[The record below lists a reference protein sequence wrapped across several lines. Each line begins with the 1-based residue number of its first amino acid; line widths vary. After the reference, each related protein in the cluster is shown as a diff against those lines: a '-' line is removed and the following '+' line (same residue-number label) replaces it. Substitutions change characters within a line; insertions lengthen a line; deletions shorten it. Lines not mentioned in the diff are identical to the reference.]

1 MTPLDKAL
9 ARIDELATPD
19 DWVLAATIRGLLIGY
34 DARWREEQESL
45 TVVKVEEGYQ
55 SPLTNIE
62 TGRTSRTFTV
72 AGKVDKIVDD
82 NGPVLY
88 DHKTTSSDIS
98 DPSGTYWRQLAI
110 DSQASHYE
118 LLLLANGTRV
128 NRIVWDV
135 TRKPAISPKQ
145 IVKADH
151 TLAIAEGT
159 YCGFDVSEETQAYL
173 HTNQRENGELFGYRV
188 ARDAIE
194 QPEKFYARRSVP
206 RTRDQLAEYA
216 NELWQVAGDIR
227 NSRRTGEHYRN
238 AGACFN
244 YGRPC
249 QFLSLCDGSDT
260 PDSDRWREK
269 AKKNPELPDWIGGSD
284 VLTNS
289 RLNTFKT
296 CRRLHHYK
304 YNLGI
309 ERATEEREEA
319 LYFGSLYHE
328 ALDAWWIAFDQEL
341 NDGNCNEQPSRRD
354 GSRQA
359 EAGLA
364 R

>member
-1 MTPLDKAL
+1 MTPLETAI
-9 ARIDELATPD
+9 ASIDELTTPE

-34 DARWREEQESL
+34 DARWRGEQEPL
-45 TVVKVEEGYQ
+45 RIVKIEECYQ
-55 SPLTNIE
+55 SPLMNLDS
-62 TGRTSRTFTV
+62 GRSSRTFTV
-72 AGKVDKIVDD
+72 AGKIDKLVDD
-82 NGPVLY
+82 GGPVLY

-98 DPSGTYWRQLAI
+98 DPSGSYWRQLAI

-118 LLLLANGTRV
+118 LLLMANGTRV

-145 IVKADH
+145 ITKADH
-151 TLAIAEGT
+151 AAALAEST
-159 YCGFDVSEETQAYL
+159 YCGFDLSSEALAYL
-173 HTNQRENGELFGYRV
+173 QENQRENGELFGCRV

-194 QPEKFYARRSVP
+194 QPEKFFARRSVP
-206 RTRDQLAEYA
+206 RTREQLAEYA
-216 NELWQVAGDIR
+216 QELWQVAGDIR
-227 NSRRTGEHYRN
+227 DSNRTGQHYRN
-238 AGACFN
+238 SGACFN

-260 PDSDRWREK
+260 PESDRWR
-269 AKKNPELPDWIGGSD
+269 KKPKKHAELPDWIGGSD

-289 RLNTFKT
+289 RLRTFQT

-309 ERATEEREEA
+309 ERATDEREEA
-319 LYFGSLYHE
+319 LFFGGLFHE
-328 ALDAWWIAFDQEL
+328 ALDAWWITFDQEIL
-341 NDGNCNEQPSRRD
+341 NGNCNEQPSRRD
-354 GSRQA
+354 DSRQA